1 MNVWAYFHYGQLRH
15 NVIYPANGYAEK
27 CLNICANVSIK
38 GAKGQKIIIR
48 AFIEDEQGNSI
59 TAYDVLTAIE
69 IAMVEKTDS
78 TVEEKQ
84 PLLDKAMQEIVFSQ
98 LDDAVKSCLEEITL
112 EDVIISQQ
120 KEDLQQ
126 MEKYYRNYYKTP
138 CPILFSRREYKT
150 KSNMTLFPYIS
161 F

>member
-1 MNVWAYFHYGQLRH
+1 MRISAKGRYGLAAMSYLASNYKNGMAITVLHISETMGISKIYLEQVFSLLKRAGL
-15 NVIYPANGYAEK
+15 VI
-27 CLNICANVSIK
+27 SIK
-38 GAKGQKIIIR
+38 GS
-48 AFIEDEQGNSI
+48 QGGYFLNREPNSI

-112 EDVIISQQ
+112 EDILNNVEKQ
-120 KEDLQQ
+120 KEPDNL
-126 MEKYYRNYYKTP
+126 MYF
-138 CPILFSRREYKT
+138 I
-150 KSNMTLFPYIS
+150 
-161 F
+161 

>member
-1 MNVWAYFHYGQLRH
+1 MRISAKGRYGLAAMSYLAANYKNGMAITVLH
-15 NVIYPANGYAEK
+15 ISETMGISKIYLVI
-27 CLNICANVSIK
+27 SIK
-38 GAKGQKIIIR
+38 GS
-48 AFIEDEQGNSI
+48 QGGYFLNREPNSI

-112 EDVIISQQ
+112 EDILNNVEKQ
-120 KEDLQQ
+120 KEPDNL
-126 MEKYYRNYYKTP
+126 MYF
-138 CPILFSRREYKT
+138 I
-150 KSNMTLFPYIS
+150 
-161 F
+161 